1 MAASNALDILEED
14 ELTTVIAVE
23 NFHVQLL
30 ASRVPFVVTVQGD
43 VKRNSDEGFGGSDSS
58 SFRIVHQTLLPRY
71 YFGVPTMRSFL
82 AVIGAW
88 FLFAS
93 SASAWNEFG
102 HMAVARVA
110 YREMDDGLKVRVAK
124 LIQEHPHYKDHL
136 SNLCP
141 ADVPVAEWA
150 FLRAATWSDW
160 IRPKKDDPR
169 GDRVTGYHRPG
180 DHYVNMPIVPDGYLD
195 VFRDLKADPD
205 VQDIVG
211 AFKQRITEV
220 KLRSATKADRAV
232 AICWMS
238 HLIGDVHQPL
248 HCGTLFSSIFPDG
261 DLGGNRF
268 GVTVEGKGVKLHAF
282 WDDALGKAEGW
293 ESDSASRQA
302 KLYERLKE
310 IDETLRDP
318 KYGRDKL
325 QELGKSTTF
334 PSWVRESHE
343 LAVRVGYREGK
354 LRGAVVSF
362 NAPVPTD
369 APSLSV
375 EYVATAK
382 ELAKVRIVLA
392 GYRLADKLKE
402 ALPKD

>member
-1 MAASNALDILEED
+1 MRYCLALLCTALIL
-14 ELTTVIAVE
+14 T
-23 NFHVQLL
+23 
-30 ASRVPFVVTVQGD
+30 
-43 VKRNSDEGFGGSDSS
+43 DSA
-58 SFRIVHQTLLPRY
+58 L
-71 YFGVPTMRSFL
+71 
-82 AVIGAW
+82 
-88 FLFAS
+88 
-93 SASAWNEFG
+93 AWNEIG
-102 HMAVARVA
+102 HMAVARIA

-124 LIQEHPHYKDHL
+124 LLQEHPHYKDYL

-141 ADVPVAEWA
+141 AEVAVAEWA
-150 FLRAATWSDW
+150 FLRASTWSDW

-211 AFKQRITEV
+211 AFRQRISEA

-232 AICWMS
+232 ALCWMS

-248 HCGTLFSSIFPDG
+248 HCGTLYSSIFPDG

-268 GVTVEGKGVKLHAF
+268 GVKVEGKGMKLHAF
-282 WDDALGKAEGW
+282 WDDALGKADGW
-293 ESDSASRQA
+293 ENDSGARQA
-302 KLYERLKE
+302 RLSERLKE
-310 IDETLRDP
+310 IDEILRDP
-318 KYGRDKL
+318 QYRRDKL
-325 QELGKSTTF
+325 QELTKNVTF

-343 LAVRVGYREGK
+343 LAARIGYRDGK
-354 LRGAVVSF
+354 LRGAVVPF
-362 NAPVPTD
+362 NAPVPND
-369 APSLSV
+369 APALSV